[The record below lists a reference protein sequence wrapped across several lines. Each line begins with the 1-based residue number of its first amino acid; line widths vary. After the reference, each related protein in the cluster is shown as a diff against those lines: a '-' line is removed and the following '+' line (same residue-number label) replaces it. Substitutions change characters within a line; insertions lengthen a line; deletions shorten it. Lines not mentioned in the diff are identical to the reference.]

1 LNDALK
7 EEMKI
12 DPTII
17 VLGCDVGVR
26 GGPFGITL
34 DLQKLYGEDRVID
47 TPISESSFVG
57 AGVGAAA
64 TGLRPLVEVLYSD
77 WITLGMDQLVN
88 MAAKMRYMFGG
99 KVHMP
104 LVVRAPFG
112 AGGGIA
118 AQHSQSFEAW
128 FNHVPGLKVVMPAGA
143 GQGGASEGDRAGDTG
158 TRGSS
163 ERGCGILMRRGG
175 IARGEFQVRD
185 LKADE
190 KGAN

>member
-1 LNDALK
+1 MAVITVRQALNEAFK

-17 VLGCDVGVR
+17 MMGCDIGVR

-34 DLQKLYGEDRVID
+34 DLMNLYGKDRVID
-47 TPISESSFVG
+47 TPISEPAFVG

-64 TGLRPLVEVLYSD
+64 TGLRPVIEVLYSD

-104 LVVRAPFG
+104 LVIRAPFG

-128 FNHVPGLKVVMPAGA
+128 FNHCLLYTSRCV
-143 GQGGASEGDRAGDTG
+143 
-158 TRGSS
+158 
-163 ERGCGILMRRGG
+163 
-175 IARGEFQVRD
+175 
-185 LKADE
+185 
-190 KGAN
+190 